1 VRIVFVLAG
10 LGAGGAEK
18 IVNILA
24 HHRSD
29 KNDNIHIIS
38 INSENT
44 KSFFPYVDAIEV
56 EALGKSRK
64 SPIWATAYRIFALR
78 RRLKALQPDLIVSF
92 LTKINILVGLATL
105 GLGMA
110 TIMSERNNFKLQK
123 MHPFW
128 RLAVPI
134 ASRGA
139 KYLVMQTRFARSF
152 LPDQLKT
159 KAVIIPNPVTLPAG
173 LVRPPG
179 DGTRFVAVGR
189 MERQK
194 GFDLLLEAFARVAAR
209 LPVVSLVIFGD
220 GPERPS
226 LERQALILGIA
237 NRVRMPGVT
246 SSPGDWLSAG
256 DVFVL
261 SSRFEGFP
269 NVLLEALMAGMVS
282 VAFDCPW
289 GPAEILRPP
298 DTGLLI
304 PAADVDQLAEALQR
318 VATDEPLRR
327 KLAASGPLVAKRYSQ
342 PIVLA
347 QWDEVI
353 SNAVRGQAA
362 ALPIQA

>member
-1 VRIVFVLAG
+1 M
-10 LGAGGAEK
+10 
-18 IVNILA
+18 
-24 HHRSD
+24 
-29 KNDNIHIIS
+29 
-38 INSENT
+38 
-44 KSFFPYVDAIEV
+44 
-56 EALGKSRK
+56 
-64 SPIWATAYRIFALR
+64 
-78 RRLKALQPDLIVSF
+78 
-92 LTKINILVGLATL
+92 VGLATL
-105 GLGMA
+105 GLDMA

-123 MHPFW
+123 MHLFW

-134 ASRGA
+134 TARGA
-139 KYLVMQTRFARSF
+139 KYLVMQTAPARSF
-152 LPDQLKT
+152 LPDQLKA
-159 KAVIIPNPVTLPAG
+159 KAVIIPNPVTLPDN

-220 GPERPS
+220 GPERAS
-226 LERQALILGIA
+226 LERQALALGIA
-237 NRVRMPGVT
+237 DRVRMPGIT

-269 NVLLEALMAGMVS
+269 NVLLEALMAGMVA

-298 DTGLLI
+298 DAGLLI
-304 PAADVDQLAEALQR
+304 PAADVDQLAEALRR

-353 SNAVRGQAA
+353 SKAVRGRAA
-362 ALPIQA
+362 ALPIQD